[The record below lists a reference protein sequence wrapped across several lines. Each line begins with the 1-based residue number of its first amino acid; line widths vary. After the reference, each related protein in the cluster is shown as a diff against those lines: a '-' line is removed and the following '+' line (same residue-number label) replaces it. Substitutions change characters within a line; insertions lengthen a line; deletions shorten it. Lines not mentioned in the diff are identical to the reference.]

1 VTADATVLLIGV
13 GATGEQLAAQ
23 LAARGTVGR
32 IVLASRSPKDDAAL
46 AIRLTTGS
54 RVDAVRLDAT
64 RLDDVAELLGRLRPE
79 LVVQAASLRSPSA
92 LRGRTDPV
100 AVALTKAGFA
110 IRLPHQVPVALT
122 VMQAARAA
130 GYDGPV
136 ANLSFPDVVGPILAT
151 QGLAPTVGLGNAAMI
166 LLRVRETLRESP
178 RLPLVRVLAHHT
190 LLQGSMQAL
199 PPEDD
204 APRARVYL
212 GEEGERADE
221 LAYAG
226 PGLPPGPRH
235 GAVTA
240 ASSLPVLEA
249 LLPGAAPLRWS
260 TPAPHGLPGGYPVVV
275 SREAVELDLPPGLD
289 REGAVRFN
297 EQTARGD
304 GVDRIDADGTVHFTE
319 ACREA
324 VAAVAPDLAE
334 PLQIAALEERAAR
347 LDEVLDDRR

>member
-1 VTADATVLLIGV
+1 
-13 GATGEQLAAQ
+13 
-23 LAARGTVGR
+23 
-32 IVLASRSPKDDAAL
+32 
-46 AIRLTTGS
+46 
-54 RVDAVRLDAT
+54 
-64 RLDDVAELLGRLRPE
+64 
-79 LVVQAASLRSPSA
+79 
-92 LRGRTDPV
+92 
-100 AVALTKAGFA
+100 
-110 IRLPHQVPVALT
+110 
-122 VMQAARAA
+122 
-130 GYDGPV
+130 
-136 ANLSFPDVVGPILAT
+136 
-151 QGLAPTVGLGNAAMI
+151 
-166 LLRVRETLRESP
+166 
-178 RLPLVRVLAHHT
+178 
-190 LLQGSMQAL
+190 
-199 PPEDD
+199 
-204 APRARVYL
+204 
-212 GEEGERADE
+212 
-221 LAYAG
+221 
-226 PGLPPGPRH
+226 
-235 GAVTA
+235 VTA

>member
-1 VTADATVLLIGV
+1 MSATVLLIGV

-23 LAARGTVGR
+23 LAARGSVGR
-32 IVLASRSPKDDAAL
+32 IVLASRSPVDDAAL
-46 AIRLTTGS
+46 TIRLTTGC

-64 RLDDVAELLGRLRPE
+64 RLDDVAELLGRLRPD
-79 LVVQAASLRSPSA
+79 LVVQCASLRSPSA

-122 VMQAARAA
+122 VMRAARAA

-136 ANLSFPDVVGPILAT
+136 ANLSFPDVVGPILARLE
-151 QGLAPTVGLGNAAMI
+151 LAPTVGLGNAAMI
-166 LLRVRETLRESP
+166 LLRVREALRDTP
-178 RLPLVRVLAHHT
+178 PLPLVRVLAHHT
-190 LLQGSMQAL
+190 LLQGSMQARQ
-199 PPEDD
+199 PEHG

-212 GEEGERADE
+212 GEDGRRADE

-226 PGLPPGPRH
+226 PGLAPGPRH

-240 ASSLPVLEA
+240 ASSVPVLEA

-275 SREAVELDLPPGLD
+275 SPDGVELDLPPGLD
-289 REGAVRFN
+289 RDEAVRFN
-297 EQTARGD
+297 EETARGD
-304 GVDRIDADGTVHFTE
+304 GVERIDADGTVHFTE

-324 VAAVAPDLAE
+324 VADLAPDLAE

-347 LDEVLDDRR
+347 LDKVLDDGR